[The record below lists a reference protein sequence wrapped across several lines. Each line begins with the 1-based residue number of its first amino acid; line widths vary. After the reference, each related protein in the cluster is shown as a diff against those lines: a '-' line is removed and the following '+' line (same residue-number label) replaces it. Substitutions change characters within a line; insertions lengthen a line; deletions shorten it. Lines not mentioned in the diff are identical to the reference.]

1 MPRVYKYTFKP
12 LRNAYNSVIVH
23 RNAYNNACTVS
34 LRNTKNFTNTNRRY
48 QILLEMAGSAAG
60 KRAAIAIGKEAG
72 KGLAIGLVFGFG
84 YQVCSELH

>member
-1 MPRVYKYTFKP
+1 MHRFSQEYKK
-12 LRNAYNSVIVH
+12 LH
-23 RNAYNNACTVS
+23 QH
-34 LRNTKNFTNTNRRY
+34 TNRRY